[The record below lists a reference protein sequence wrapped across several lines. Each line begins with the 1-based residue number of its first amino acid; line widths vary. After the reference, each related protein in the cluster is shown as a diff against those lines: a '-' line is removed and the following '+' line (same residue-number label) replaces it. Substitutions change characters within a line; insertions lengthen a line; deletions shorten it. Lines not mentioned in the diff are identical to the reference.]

1 MKLTQFG
8 FSKLRWLS
16 RNPAFQAAPVRV
28 SFRVL
33 SWEVLRLLNRSI
45 RTNFDGDH
53 GIILQPNEGI
63 SRLTYYF
70 GHSEPETFAFMDA
83 YLKNGMCVIDVG
95 ANGGLNAISAA
106 RRVGSTGKVIAIEP
120 DPSNF
125 ERIRQNIGDARFPQ
139 LDLIEAACGADEG
152 GQVIVHANEQDSS
165 RTFVSMAEDGGGVPV
180 VSIDRIVAERA
191 LGSGD
196 FLKIDVEGFEGHVIK
211 GALETIRSHKVKVIL
226 MELDGNLLKREGT
239 SVEEVVSEIE
249 KAGYK
254 IAGWD
259 FAASSFRSA
268 DTLDHNTFFVLPS
281 LLA

>member
-1 MKLTQFG
+1 MSTLT
-8 FSKLRWLS
+8 SK
-16 RNPAFQAAPVRV
+16 
-28 SFRVL
+28 
-33 SWEVLRLLNRSI
+33 I
-45 RTNFDGDH
+45 
-53 GIILQPNEGI
+53 
-63 SRLTYYF
+63 
-70 GHSEPETFAFMDA
+70 
-83 YLKNGMCVIDVG
+83 
-95 ANGGLNAISAA
+95 
-106 RRVGSTGKVIAIEP
+106 
-120 DPSNF
+120 
-125 ERIRQNIGDARFPQ
+125 
-139 LDLIEAACGADEG
+139 
-152 GQVIVHANEQDSS
+152 
-165 RTFVSMAEDGGGVPV
+165 
-180 VSIDRIVAERA
+180 A
-191 LGSGD
+191 LGLSVD